1 MKRKGIY
8 SVAVLAPFAAL
19 GCTPHVA
26 IEPIK
31 VEPIHITMD
40 VNLKVDRELDE
51 FFSYQKESTTQP
63 ATGAATQSTQP
74 TQPTTGET
82 L

>member
-1 MKRKGIY
+1 VKQKLIY
-8 SVAVLAPFAAL
+8 PLAVLAPLEAS

-31 VEPIHITMD
+31 VEPIHIQMD
-40 VNLKVDRELDE
+40 VNLKVDRELDD
-51 FFSYQKESTTQP
+51 FFSYQKDSTSQP
-63 ATGAATQSTQP
+63 STGATQTTQP
-74 TQPTTGET
+74 TQPTTAET

>member
-1 MKRKGIY
+1 M
-8 SVAVLAPFAAL
+8 LAPLAAA

-26 IEPIK
+26 IDPIK

-40 VNLKVDRELDE
+40 VNLKVDHELDE
-51 FFSYQKESTTQP
+51 FFSYQKDSTTQP
-63 ATGAATQSTQP
+63 TSGAAATQP
-74 TQPTTGET
+74 TQPTTAET

>member
-1 MKRKGIY
+1 MKHKWIY
-8 SVAVLAPFAAL
+8 PVAMLAPFAAL

-26 IEPIK
+26 IEPIT

-40 VNLKVDRELDE
+40 VNLKVDHELDE
-51 FFSYQKESTTQP
+51 FFSYQKDSTTQP
-63 ATGAATQSTQP
+63 ASGAATTQP
-74 TQPTTGET
+74 TQPTTAET

>member
-1 MKRKGIY
+1 VKQKWIY
-8 SVAVLAPFAAL
+8 PLAVLAPLAAS

-31 VEPIHITMD
+31 VEPIHIQMD
-40 VNLKVDRELDE
+40 VNLKVDRELDD
-51 FFSYQKESTTQP
+51 FFSYQKDSTSQP
-63 ATGAATQSTQP
+63 STGATQTTQP
-74 TQPTTGET
+74 TQPTTAET

>member
-1 MKRKGIY
+1 VKQKWIY

-26 IEPIK
+26 IDPIK

-40 VNLKVDRELDE
+40 VNLKVDHELDE
-51 FFSYQKESTTQP
+51 FFSYQKDSTTQP
-63 ATGAATQSTQP
+63 ATGATTTTQP
-74 TQPTTGET
+74 TQPTTAET